1 MTQPTEPTAGAEPAE
16 GRTDLDIPGADVAG
30 ALSDSRDTAPPAP
43 ERVRDIFNGPVDE
56 PLPPT
61 DPGRPEDPRPLDTP
75 PSNETERRDELAD
88 RVGSGTPSPAGRD
101 APDLGP
107 SIDIPDVKM

>member
-1 MTQPTEPTAGAEPAE
+1 MTQPVEPTSGSEPAE
-16 GRTDLDIPGADVAG
+16 GRTDLDVPGADVG
-30 ALSDSRDTAPPAP
+30 GPLSDSADTTP
-43 ERVRDIFNGPVDE
+43 
-56 PLPPT
+56 PPT
-61 DPGRPEDPRPLDTP
+61 DRVRELFTEPSPPTEPGRPEERDPLDVP

-107 SIDIPDVKM
+107 SIEVPDVKM